1 MTCITTHISDMQ
13 GLFSCMYSIIRSGSL
28 EYDSLYFSQ
37 AEAMPAAA
45 HSTGLNLIG
54 QLGSGDS
61 GSSSESEDSSSD
73 SSGDSMGLAR

>member
-1 MTCITTHISDMQ
+1 MY
-13 GLFSCMYSIIRSGSL
+13 MYSIMLHDTQG
-28 EYDSLYFSQ
+28 
-37 AEAMPAAA
+37 EAMPAAV

-73 SSGDSMGLAR
+73 SSDDSMGLVK

>member
-1 MTCITTHISDMQ
+1 
-13 GLFSCMYSIIRSGSL
+13 MYSIMLNRLGSL
-28 EYDSLYFSQ
+28 VYNSLHFSQ

>member
-1 MTCITTHISDMQ
+1 MH
-13 GLFSCMYSIIRSGSL
+13 SIMLNRSGSL
-28 EYDSLYFSQ
+28 DYGSLYFSQ

-45 HSTGLNLIG
+45 HSTGLDLIG
-54 QLGSGDS
+54 QLGSGDDS

>member
-1 MTCITTHISDMQ
+1 
-13 GLFSCMYSIIRSGSL
+13 
-28 EYDSLYFSQ
+28 
-37 AEAMPAAA
+37 MPAALR
-45 HSTGLNLIG
+45 STGLNLIG

>member
-1 MTCITTHISDMQ
+1 MYMYVII
-13 GLFSCMYSIIRSGSL
+13 CMYSP
-28 EYDSLYFSQ
+28 Q

-45 HSTGLNLIG
+45 RSIGLNLIG

>member
-1 MTCITTHISDMQ
+1 MCIMFGYYMIVKRHTC
-13 GLFSCMYSIIRSGSL
+13 LP
-28 EYDSLYFSQ
+28 LYTV
-37 AEAMPAAA
+37 

-73 SSGDSMGLAR
+73 SSDDSMGLAR

>member
-1 MTCITTHISDMQ
+1 MLQFVCIPPYYT
-13 GLFSCMYSIIRSGSL
+13 
-28 EYDSLYFSQ
+28 Q

-45 HSTGLNLIG
+45 RSIGLNLIG